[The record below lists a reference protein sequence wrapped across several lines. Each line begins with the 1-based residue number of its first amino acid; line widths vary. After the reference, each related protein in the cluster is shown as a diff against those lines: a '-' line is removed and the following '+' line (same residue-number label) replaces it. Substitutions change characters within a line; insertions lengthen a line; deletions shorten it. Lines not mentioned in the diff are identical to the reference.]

1 MAYNGINFN
10 RARMAP
16 PQVGVPGGSMR
27 QQVVQD
33 PAMRQAIVQQAAPQ
47 GVAEI
52 LSQSL
57 GEVPPDLAGAKGG
70 ASRQR
75 EIADLLTNRAMGRN
89 ATGIVDGFAQ
99 LGEAFLANKANRK
112 ADTAE
117 AKRDEIVSMLTQKA
131 AQGDEASIAAL
142 LSPEAAIG
150 RRDQQARYTVE
161 DALAN
166 KQLGL
171 QERGVNLDE
180 RGLEYNMMDGDRTFG
195 LQTDQF
201 TEGKRQFDLGYGLDE
216 RTVKAA
222 EKEATSNGGAGS
234 YGLNIVWGTDANG
247 NAVAMQPSKGGGL
260 QVAQTPDGVSL
271 LDPYATALDRKLG
284 TAAAEAEAG
293 RNPAEQG
300 VLAAEADMARLGE
313 QIDLAITQTDKG
325 NTGSFGQYNVFAGDL
340 AGTLKT
346 IRASGAFTSLVN
358 LKAQGGTLGAL
369 SDTELQ
375 LLEAKIANVER
386 SQSEEQLDKN
396 LAELKNALTQS
407 SMRIRAAYEKEY
419 AAGRYGRG
427 GAAAP
432 PAANGGGSRP
442 VGPSG
447 QPVPEG
453 FE

>member
-1 MAYNGINFN
+1 MYNALESLQAFEAGTAGRKAREKETAMKGIGNALAGGDYAGGAAQAFAIDPEYGMRIKQYGDGQNALALRKDIGGMIGAGDRKGAAAKAYSAGEFEMGANIDAQIAQMTQKQREDALFLSSELGNAALTLQGITDPQQRAAQWQQMQGRFVNDFGMDPSALAQFNPMDDMALQRAIGEAQSFSDRLAGQRFDAQQAYTQKVDERNFN
-10 RARMAP
+10 R
-16 PQVGVPGGSMR
+16 GVYEY
-27 QQVVQD
+27 D
-33 PAMRQAIVQQAAPQ
+33 T
-47 GVAEI
+47 
-52 LSQSL
+52 
-57 GEVPPDLAGAKGG
+57 
-70 ASRQR
+70 SRQ
-75 EIADLLTNRAMGRN
+75 
-89 ATGIVDGFAQ
+89 
-99 LGEAFLANKANRK
+99 
-112 ADTAE
+112 
-117 AKRDEIVSMLTQKA
+117 
-131 AQGDEASIAAL
+131 
-142 LSPEAAIG
+142 
-150 RRDQQARYTVE
+150 
-161 DALAN
+161 DAL
-166 KQLGL
+166 
-171 QERGVNLDE
+171 D
-180 RGLEYNMMDGDRTFG
+180 
-195 LQTDQF
+195 
-201 TEGKRQFDLGYGLDE
+201 
-216 RTVKAA
+216 AA
-222 EKEATSNGGAGS
+222 ASNGGAGS

-284 TAAAEAEAG
+284 TVAAETEAG

-300 VLAAEADMARLGE
+300 VLAAEADMKRLGE

-325 NTGSFGQYNVFAGDL
+325 NTGTIGQFNVFAGDL

-396 LAELKNALTQS
+396 LMELKNALTQS
-407 SMRIRAAYEKEY
+407 SKRIRAAYEKEY

-427 GAAAP
+427 GATAP